1 MDASIEPKDTNTVA
15 ASRDRS
21 DVDPSE
27 EPSARSP
34 ADTEAQDRSPD
45 IDAAVAHAEDRWR
58 RTAADLDNLRKRYAR
73 DVDRERAT
81 ERAKVTAA
89 WLPVLDNLE
98 LALTHAG
105 SDPGSIIQGVQAIRD
120 QAVQLLEGSV
130 TRATATPACRS
141 RPPSTR
147 WWVWSTHRMC
157 RRARWWRWYAPAM
170 ARKAA
175 NCGLRQWL

>member
-1 MDASIEPKDTNTVA
+1 MA

-120 QAVQLLEGSV
+120 QAVQLLEGLGYPRHCDTGVPFSPAIHEV
-130 TRATATPACRS
+130 VGVVDAPDVPAGTVVEVVRAGYGEEGSQLRPAAVVVSKRED
-141 RPPSTR
+141 
-147 WWVWSTHRMC
+147 
-157 RRARWWRWYAPAM
+157 
-170 ARKAA
+170 
-175 NCGLRQWL
+175 